1 MHILNL
7 EDNVFKHHDI
17 CRAIERGSFENLKI
31 DCVGNLADGLS
42 KIEGAISKG
51 KLYDLIITDMWY
63 PEKSGGADNNSGE
76 ILIKEVRE
84 RGWDVPIILCTSV
97 NYCYPGILGSIHYSE
112 KEDWET
118 ELVKLIRKL

>member
-1 MHILNL
+1 MYILNL

-42 KIEGAISKG
+42 KIEG
-51 KLYDLIITDMWY
+51 ITDMWY

-84 RGWDVPIILCTSV
+84 RGWDVPIILCSSV